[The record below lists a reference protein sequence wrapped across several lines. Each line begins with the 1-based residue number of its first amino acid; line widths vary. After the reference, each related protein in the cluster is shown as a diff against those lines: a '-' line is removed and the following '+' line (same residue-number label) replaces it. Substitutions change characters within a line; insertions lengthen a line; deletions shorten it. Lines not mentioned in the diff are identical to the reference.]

1 MTLNISFLGFWYLP
15 QYVMYAKI
23 LTWHKITCNK
33 CMVIVK
39 PYLHYTSQFM
49 QNMEFFPS
57 WVRPCVH
64 SIIKV
69 KVKKRV
75 IYCFGTCIGIQHLS
89 LARISLALVIFFSE
103 WSGVLCHGYVFKGKY
118 ENFSFD
124 YIQRDFVCSE
134 PLHKASQVIIY
145 LFYLCP

>member
-15 QYVMYAKI
+15 QYVIYAKI
-23 LTWHKITCNK
+23 LTWHKITYNN

-49 QNMEFFPS
+49 QNTEFFPS

-89 LARISLALVIFFSE
+89 LARISLALVIFFFQN
-103 WSGVLCHGYVFKGKY
+103 GQVFFVMGMFLRGNMRILVLITFRGILFALSHCTK
-118 ENFSFD
+118 
-124 YIQRDFVCSE
+124 
-134 PLHKASQVIIY
+134 QVR
-145 LFYLCP
+145 L